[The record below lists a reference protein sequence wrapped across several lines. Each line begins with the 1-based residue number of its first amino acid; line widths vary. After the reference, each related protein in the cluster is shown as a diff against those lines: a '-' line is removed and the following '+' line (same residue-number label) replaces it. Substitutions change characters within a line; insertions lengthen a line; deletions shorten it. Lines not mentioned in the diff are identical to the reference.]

1 MIYVLLE
8 RYGLD
13 PKQTVMIGD
22 AIYDIQMGHAAGVKT
37 AGVYWG
43 AFDWEAILE
52 QKPTFALIKVQQLD
66 EI

>member
-1 MIYVLLE
+1 
-8 RYGLD
+8 
-13 PKQTVMIGD
+13 
-22 AIYDIQMGHAAGVKT
+22 AAGVKT

-43 AFDWEAILE
+43 AFDWEAVLE